1 VTRPRVLRQLRLARL
16 VGRVRAR
23 APPRGP
29 RPVRSGRVVPFD
41 AIRVGRFGLVR
52 ARPRLAASRVGW
64 FGLVR
69 RVAVCC
75 EPCRAVR
82 SGQACRRLRRDPCRR
97 SGLVRASAVA
107 FAAIRVDGP
116 VRSGRVPSPSLRS
129 VSTVGLVRA
138 CVVAFAAIRVDGPG
152 AGQRRLGRSP
162 ATASMRS
169 GSGRCRVLGVRVP
182 LACDASA
189 RSSSPT
195 QASRRMARRSP
206 FPVGTSRP
214 TGPHARDSPT
224 RVAPAGSGACAR
236 RRERARRLAFGP
248 RDARLCRRSRSPEQT
263 RDPGPSAPAARPG
276 DSL

>member
-1 VTRPRVLRQLRLARL
+1 VTRPGCLASSGLRASSD
-16 VGRVRAR
+16 V
-23 APPRGP
+23 
-29 RPVRSGRVVPFD
+29 SGR
-41 AIRVGRFGLVR
+41 AHLHAVR
-52 ARPRLAASRVGW
+52 
-64 FGLVR
+64 
-69 RVAVCC
+69 
-75 EPCRAVR
+75 VR
-82 SGQACRRLRRDPCRR
+82 SGQ
-97 SGLVRASAVA
+97 GASSPSTPSVS
-107 FAAIRVDGP
+107 DGS
-116 VRSGRVPSPSLRS
+116 VWSGRVPVSLRAVSDGSVWSGRVPVSLRAVSGGSVWSGRVSSPSLRS
-129 VSTVGLVRA
+129 DS
-138 CVVAFAAIRVDGPG
+138 DGSG

-263 RDPGPSAPAARPG
+263 RDHGPSAPAARPG